1 MDKICLAHEMR
12 ECDRMATDNFSIPS
26 VLLMENAAMAVVKRI
41 EERFEIKNL
50 NTAIFCGKG
59 NNGGDG
65 LAIAR
70 LLSIKG
76 ARVCVFFTSGTEY
89 SGDALTNFKI
99 AKCMDIDMHD
109 CISDC
114 DISSYD
120 IIIDAIL
127 GTGIKGEVYSPVAQI
142 IESINSN
149 SKYTIAVDIPSG
161 INSDNGEVCG
171 VAVKADET
179 VTFAAYKRGM
189 FLFPGCEYCG
199 KIAVSDISMPC
210 ELLDKI
216 NAQLIDKEFVKEV
229 IGKRNKN
236 THKGDYGRIF
246 IIGGSTG
253 LTGAAHLASMGALK
267 SGGGLITLGIC
278 ESLNP
283 IMEQKL
289 TEVMTL
295 PLEENSGHL
304 SADAYSK
311 ISKIIN
317 RCNCVLFGPGLGIS
331 RDIQVLLKNI
341 LRESRVPVI
350 IDADGINALARDKSI
365 LEECNCS
372 VILTPHSGEMSRL
385 TGKNI
390 EEVENNRFDI
400 SLEASQE
407 LGATIILKGHHT
419 IVTGANGVQY
429 INNTGNPG
437 MATGGSGDV
446 LAGMIS
452 AFVARGIQEEKA
464 AAAAVYLHGLA
475 GDFAKDKFG
484 EESLTPND
492 IIENIS
498 QAIKECM

>member
-1 MDKICLAHEMR
+1 MDKICLAHEIR
-12 ECDRMATDNFSIPS
+12 ECDRMAADNFSMPS
-26 VLLMENAAMAVVKRI
+26 VLLMENAAIAVVKRI
-41 EERFEIKNL
+41 EECFEIKNL
-50 NTAIFCGKG
+50 KTAIFCGKG

-76 ARVCVFFTSGTEY
+76 AKVCVFFTSGTEY
-89 SGDALTNFKI
+89 SGDALINLKI

-114 DISSYD
+114 DISSFD
-120 IIIDAIL
+120 IVIDAIL
-127 GTGIKGEVYSPVAQI
+127 GTGIKGEVYSCVSEI
-142 IESINSN
+142 IENINNN
-149 SKYTIAVDIPSG
+149 SKYTVAVDIPSG
-161 INSDNGEVCG
+161 INSDSGEVCG
-171 VAVKADET
+171 TAIKANET

-199 KIAVSDISMPC
+199 KITVSDISMPR
-210 ELLDKI
+210 ELLCNI
-216 NAQLIDKEFVKEV
+216 NVQLTDKEFVREL
-229 IGKRNKN
+229 IGKRSKN
-236 THKGDYGRIF
+236 THKGNYGRIL

-253 LTGAAHLASMGALK
+253 LTGAAYLASMGALK

-295 PLEENSGHL
+295 PLKESNGHL
-304 SADAYSK
+304 SADSYET
-311 ISKIIN
+311 ISKLIN

-331 RDIQVLLKNI
+331 RDIQILLKNI

-350 IDADGINALARDKSI
+350 IDADGINALSRDKSI

-372 VILTPHSGEMSRL
+372 VILTPHAGEMSRL
-385 TGKNI
+385 TGKSI
-390 EEVENNRFDI
+390 EEIENNRFET
-400 SLEASQE
+400 SLETAEE

-419 IVTGANGVQY
+419 IVTGANGMQY

-452 AFVARGIQEEKA
+452 AFAARGIQEEKA

-475 GDFAKDKFG
+475 GDIARDKFG
-484 EESLTPND
+484 EESLTPSD

-498 QAIKECM
+498 KAIKECM